1 LEEQTTLTVEVNIQR
16 VVLLALAILAVAIA
30 TLSGTYY
37 YLHHADPYVQDVLAI
52 QGEERRGNAIFQLN
66 CAGCHGTLANGK
78 VGPSLRGVSNRR
90 SQWSLIQQIT
100 SGKTPPMPK
109 FQASP
114 KEMADLL
121 SYLKTL

>member
-1 LEEQTTLTVEVNIQR
+1 MEEQPTLIFEENIQR
-16 VVLLALAILAVAIA
+16 VVLLALAVLAVAIA
-30 TLSGTYY
+30 FISGIHYF
-37 YLHHADPYVQDVLAI
+37 HHADPYVQDVLAT

>member
-1 LEEQTTLTVEVNIQR
+1 MEEQTTLTVEVNIQR
-16 VVLLALAILAVAIA
+16 VVLLALAILAVVIA
-30 TLSGTYY
+30 TLSVTY
-37 YLHHADPYVQDVLAI
+37 YLHPADPYVQDVLAL
-52 QGEERRGNAIFQLN
+52 QGEEHRGNAIFQLN

-90 SQWSLIQQIT
+90 SRWSLIEQIT